1 MSILADN
8 LKVLLWQSKGAYSQR
23 SYGEYVETVAL
34 RCGMTPDHFRSI
46 LRDKER
52 VTDQELAAIRLFFS
66 DYSENLS
73 GLQYD
78 YLFSSLVEHSKE
90 DILEKNLQ
98 YLFSTLEHGENT
110 EFVEEIGVN
119 PSTLT
124 RWKQGKTKPDKYALS
139 QIAKYFGI
147 KDVDDLRTQFLFLE
161 LEPVSTQQ
169 KKQQCKKMID
179 EMDKDAFEAIFVALG
194 KMLN

>member
-8 LKVLLWQSKGAYSQR
+8 LKVLLWQSKGEYSQR
-23 SYGEYVETVAL
+23 SYGEHVENVAL

-46 LRDKER
+46 LRDKEHI
-52 VTDQELAAIRLFFS
+52 TDQELVTIRSFFRNYS
-66 DYSENLS
+66 DNLS

-78 YLFSSLVEHSKE
+78 YLFSSLIEHSKE
-90 DILEKNLQ
+90 DIFEKNLQ
-98 YLFSTLEHGENT
+98 YLLSTLEHGENA
-110 EFVEEIGVN
+110 EFAEEIGVN

-147 KDVDDLRTQFLFLE
+147 KDVDELRTQFLFLE
-161 LEPVSTQQ
+161 LEPVSTRQ

-179 EMDKDAFEAIFVALG
+179 EMDKEAFEAIFVALG
-194 KMLN
+194 KLLN